1 VTTIR
6 LRRATAGDQKRINA
20 IIRAA
25 QINPMGLKWQNFVLA
40 VEAETG
46 EIVGTGQIKTHGDGS
61 RELASIAVIP
71 AYQRRGIAHQIIE
84 HLIAEHRRADGAGPL
99 YLTCRSTLGPF
110 YEQFGFRRIELDE
123 MTPYFKRLKRFANL
137 FRAVA
142 GPQVT
147 LLVMKLDR

>member
-1 VTTIR
+1 MIT
-6 LRRATAGDQKRINA
+6 LRPATAADQKQIVA

-25 QINPMGLKWQNFVLA
+25 QINPLGLKWPNFVLA

-46 EIVGTGQIKTHGDGS
+46 AIVGTGQIKAHADGS

-84 HLIAEHRRADGAGPL
+84 HLITEYRRICHADPL
-99 YLTCRSTLGPF
+99 YLTCMSTLGPF
-110 YEQFGFRRIELDE
+110 YEQFGFRSLELDE
-123 MTPYFKRLKRFANL
+123 MTPHFRRAQRFVSL
-137 FRAVA
+137 LQAVA
-142 GPQVT
+142 RQEVT